1 MSYKDI
7 FLKLFKAS
15 KLKNPEDDGNINKVW
30 SMFQEDNFTIE
41 KSFID
46 QDIFT
51 MEQKNSFKREF
62 PTDGQFGKLMR
73 ALEQNIIFDDD
84 KVWREMF
91 FATRNKNCKSLRPGK
106 LKVKV
111 AGREESLGI
120 DELET
125 RMMEDIPDL
134 FNTQVNVPQV
144 PEFSENKEE
153 LILKLEQDFEKIQRT
168 YQSEE
173 NKKEKLQALKSS
185 TAATLLAKHHAD
197 DAEILVQKAI
207 IEIGQKY
214 DIPMVVLRGVKTYE
228 FIGKYLEPL
237 GLKLSKLKSL
247 FGNSEKSHEA
257 EAENDVIAFA
267 LTEKGVRIILIEVKT
282 SELECPWTRDHL
294 TTKSPKSKST
304 ANQQV
309 QRSLLRLCELIP
321 DIPIQSNVEILMRL
335 AFPFTEEIPNT
346 KDKDYILTKSE
357 FETESRLLELL
368 GMSSTGR
375 SRHSSED
382 EKEFYK
388 RIVARYIGAASCI
401 PMKRSVEA
409 VHQTRSNL
417 TYERSLSENSVRS
430 VLEEDNTE
438 DVSGDLDIREIILA
452 DKLMKDIKD
461 ALKNGRFKAIFK
473 KRHPTI
479 PIDNLKLASE
489 RRCKFPFQSKNG
501 DFPIFGWEVLRGCV
515 RALDVD
521 TWHQGAEAV
530 IEMIEDLKMK
540 AVIDGRELDSQSLL
554 GIIKDQLECCDICKG
569 VDALK
574 ARGKMENKRI
584 VLTEDHD
591 ILQAIEL
598 LDDHEG
604 FKSLKNKLTKIFHFD
619 IMDEKVQ
626 TLLR

>member
-247 FGNSEKSHEA
+247 FGNSEK
-257 EAENDVIAFA
+257 
-267 LTEKGVRIILIEVKT
+267 
-282 SELECPWTRDHL
+282 
-294 TTKSPKSKST
+294 
-304 ANQQV
+304 
-309 QRSLLRLCELIP
+309 IP
-321 DIPIQSNVEILMRL
+321 R
-335 AFPFTEEIPNT
+335 
-346 KDKDYILTKSE
+346 
-357 FETESRLLELL
+357 
-368 GMSSTGR
+368 GR
-375 SRHSSED
+375 SR
-382 EKEFYK
+382 K
-388 RIVARYIGAASCI
+388 RRDCLCI
-401 PMKRSVEA
+401 DR
-409 VHQTRSNL
+409 
-417 TYERSLSENSVRS
+417 ERGPNHLDRG
-430 VLEEDNTE
+430 E
-438 DVSGDLDIREIILA
+438 DV
-452 DKLMKDIKD
+452 
-461 ALKNGRFKAIFK
+461 
-473 KRHPTI
+473 
-479 PIDNLKLASE
+479 
-489 RRCKFPFQSKNG
+489 
-501 DFPIFGWEVLRGCV
+501 
-515 RALDVD
+515 
-521 TWHQGAEAV
+521 
-530 IEMIEDLKMK
+530 
-540 AVIDGRELDSQSLL
+540 
-554 GIIKDQLECCDICKG
+554 
-569 VDALK
+569 
-574 ARGKMENKRI
+574 
-584 VLTEDHD
+584 
-591 ILQAIEL
+591 
-598 LDDHEG
+598 
-604 FKSLKNKLTKIFHFD
+604 
-619 IMDEKVQ
+619 
-626 TLLR
+626 